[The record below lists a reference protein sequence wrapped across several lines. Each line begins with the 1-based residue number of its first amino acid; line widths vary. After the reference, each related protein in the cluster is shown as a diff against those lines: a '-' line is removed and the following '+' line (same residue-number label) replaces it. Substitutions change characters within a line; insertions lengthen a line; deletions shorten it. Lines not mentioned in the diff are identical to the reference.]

1 MGIKIIVCSWDK
13 LGHKTYRDKENK
25 NKNPNCYLQRAGS
38 QKKKKKKKG
47 GGSKNRV
54 LRLSPALSTTR
65 GKLAQPV
72 SPAQLLDTRLPS
84 SHIRN
89 GLAPTQGGS
98 KGTWTFAPFG
108 SRLRSTN
115 KTLPD
120 FLLASK
126 QIVLI

>member
-1 MGIKIIVCSWDK
+1 MCVVGTNWGTKHTEI
-13 LGHKTYRDKENK
+13 
-25 NKNPNCYLQRAGS
+25 
-38 QKKKKKKKG
+38 KKKTKTKTLTAICKELEAKKRKKKKG

-108 SRLRSTN
+108 SQLRSTN

>member
-1 MGIKIIVCSWDK
+1 MCVVGTNWGTKHTETK
-13 LGHKTYRDKENK
+13 KTKTKTLTAICKE
-25 NKNPNCYLQRAGS
+25 LEA
-38 QKKKKKKKG
+38 KKRKKKKG